1 MKKPRNAL
9 LWKIDLRSGFFQILV
24 AEDSRRFTSVY
35 HKGTKYSVMRLPM
48 GYAQHGRILQ
58 KVAREAITA
67 IEEVCPTITGIAY
80 LDDFLFFN
88 EDKDVLEHV
97 PEFAKTLEL
106 TLNKEKSSKTPS
118 QKITYLSFTV
128 DSQTS
133 TLELTDE
140 AHTRAVTLLRHLPK
154 TDDKGTQKIAGY
166 FTWISVPLGN
176 HHRSRSTYSMKQH
189 HGVMAGY
196 APYSNSCTIQRFDHL
211 TEINKAKVIAAL
223 LTFLWEYQTTGVKI
237 LNLNPADQPSRE
249 ETIWMLRDKMGDA
262 TEFTAAE
269 VPTKL
274 MNLLY
279 VQLLWSLE
287 LVETHEGRA
296 FGECST
302 RLTVPFGAL
311 VEGIATCLCRVASKA
326 LSDLEPRFGT
336 AIDSFIGT
344 ALVVAA
350 FNYSGG
356 YFNPVLATSLKY
368 GCHGNT
374 IIEHIVVYWIGAC
387 CGAIASVFVYELPV
401 VQNLV
406 FPNRIKRD

>member
-1 MKKPRNAL
+1 MS
-9 LWKIDLRSGFFQILV
+9 SGTW
-24 AEDSRRFTSVY
+24 E
-35 HKGTKYSVMRLPM
+35 
-48 GYAQHGRILQ
+48 
-58 KVAREAITA
+58 
-67 IEEVCPTITGIAY
+67 IE
-80 LDDFLFFN
+80 
-88 EDKDVLEHV
+88 
-97 PEFAKTLEL
+97 
-106 TLNKEKSSKTPS
+106 
-118 QKITYLSFTV
+118 
-128 DSQTS
+128 
-133 TLELTDE
+133 
-140 AHTRAVTLLRHLPK
+140 
-154 TDDKGTQKIAGY
+154 
-166 FTWISVPLGN
+166 
-176 HHRSRSTYSMKQH
+176 M
-189 HGVMAGY
+189 
-196 APYSNSCTIQRFDHL
+196 
-211 TEINKAKVIAAL
+211 
-223 LTFLWEYQTTGVKI
+223 
-237 LNLNPADQPSRE
+237 
-249 ETIWMLRDKMGDA
+249 
-262 TEFTAAE
+262 
-269 VPTKL
+269 
-274 MNLLY
+274 LY

-302 RLTVPFGAL
+302 DLQIPVPFGAL

>member
-1 MKKPRNAL
+1 MKIN
-9 LWKIDLRSGFFQILV
+9 
-24 AEDSRRFTSVY
+24 
-35 HKGTKYSVMRLPM
+35 
-48 GYAQHGRILQ
+48 
-58 KVAREAITA
+58 KV
-67 IEEVCPTITGIAY
+67 EVII
-80 LDDFLFFN
+80 
-88 EDKDVLEHV
+88 VL
-97 PEFAKTLEL
+97 L
-106 TLNKEKSSKTPS
+106 TL
-118 QKITYLSFTV
+118 
-128 DSQTS
+128 
-133 TLELTDE
+133 
-140 AHTRAVTLLRHLPK
+140 
-154 TDDKGTQKIAGY
+154 
-166 FTWISVPLGN
+166 
-176 HHRSRSTYSMKQH
+176 
-189 HGVMAGY
+189 
-196 APYSNSCTIQRFDHL
+196 
-211 TEINKAKVIAAL
+211 
-223 LTFLWEYQTTGVKI
+223 LWEYQTTEVKI
-237 LNLNPADQPSRE
+237 LNLNPADQSSRE
-249 ETIWMLRDKMGDA
+249 DTIRMLRDEMGDA
-262 TEFTAAE
+262 VEFIAAE
-269 VPTKL
+269 IPTEL

-302 RLTVPFGAL
+302 DLQIPVPFGAL